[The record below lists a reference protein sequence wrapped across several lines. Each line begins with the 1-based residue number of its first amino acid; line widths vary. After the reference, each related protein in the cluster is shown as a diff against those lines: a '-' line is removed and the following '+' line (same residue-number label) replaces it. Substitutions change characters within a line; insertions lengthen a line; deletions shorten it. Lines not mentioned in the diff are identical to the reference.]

1 MPLVAKTLTNVGSP
15 RRALSPRPGDRTGS
29 GRATRAL
36 IGRHS
41 KDRVVSV
48 FVEQRHVVSEDA
60 TGFPPLV
67 GMVTVDPDA
76 AKPMFA
82 DGFAGL
88 GTTLTKILYQKAQ
101 ELTEAAAGADG
112 ASDPAAEGT
121 QPGRLRC
128 PFRFEF
134 EKDVP
139 PTFNFDPS
147 ELQDGVPLGLHW
159 EVIGFVG
166 RQTRYE
172 PDVLDDISMDDKG
185 RPIDSTTYKME
196 KFSPASLNFQ
206 VENRHNF
213 SHLSLPPMISTQT
226 LRPSLF
232 SFGRSQ
238 VETTATASIE
248 RPLCSSDVPLKV
260 HVEITKLS
268 KSQRVR
274 KIRLTAKQILT
285 IALPTQQQI
294 QFKANIAIAEDSPA
308 PRYDPVENTHVTA
321 TYTLNPGEGLQ
332 LREKK
337 PAKCPAR
344 VMPLDWYVSSTLPV
358 GPTQFVASTPPPRNP
373 DDFSGV
379 EVKYILKVEV
389 VIADSSG
396 TFGSRERELEL
407 ILPFL
412 LTGVL
417 EEEAPPTAFP
427 DQQRHQR
434 RLSTSSGGT
443 VATAPD
449 ALLPLLSETLDDLD
463 QSIKDIAVLQTEWR
477 TLRNESRNC
486 ILDTLHSQ
494 IKVFDDSYD
503 APDGAVRWPRNPVPF
518 NMLVLETE
526 LLARA
531 APDALV
537 QEQEGS
543 TGAATGG
550 SSSTVVDEV
559 LVSTSEFFKAGR
571 AVVFDWIASRG
582 SDSSQKNSEEFG
594 RQVALMNETFD
605 RLKKIRKVFVP
616 AAENASIGIPGRNLR
631 NTGHPFLLVL
641 MESIPRQFVA
651 RDTGIIPDAQEERC
665 T

>member
-29 GRATRAL
+29 GRATRTL

-60 TGFPPLV
+60 TGFPPLI

-76 AKPMFA
+76 AKSMFA
-82 DGFAGL
+82 DGFVPFAQIQCTLLYKAGL
-88 GTTLTKILYQKAQ
+88 GTTLTKILYQEAQ
-101 ELTEAAAGADG
+101 ELTEVAAGADG
-112 ASDPAAEGT
+112 ISDPAAEGT
-121 QPGRLRC
+121 QPGRLRY

-147 ELQDGVPLGLHW
+147 ELQDGIPLGLHW

-166 RQTRYE
+166 KQTRYE

-185 RPIDSTTYKME
+185 RPIDSTTYTMK
-196 KFSPASLNFQ
+196 KLSPASLNFQ

-260 HVEITKLS
+260 HVEITKLN

-321 TYTLNPGEGLQ
+321 TYTLKPGEGLQ

-373 DDFSGV
+373 EDFSGV
-379 EVKYILKVEV
+379 EVKYVLKVEV

-396 TFGSRERELEL
+396 TFGSRERELEM

-412 LTGVL
+412 LTGVP

-427 DQQRHQR
+427 DQQRLQR

-477 TLRNESRNC
+477 SLRNESRNC
-486 ILDTLHSQ
+486 TRSSDHAHEILGILDTLHSQ
-494 IKVFDDSYD
+494 IKVFDDAYD

-531 APDALV
+531 APDELV

-543 TGAATGG
+543 TGTNTGR

-605 RLKKIRKVFVP
+605 RLKKSLQAI
-616 AAENASIGIPGRNLR
+616 
-631 NTGHPFLLVL
+631 
-641 MESIPRQFVA
+641 A
-651 RDTGIIPDAQEERC
+651 RGADRA
-665 T
+665 